1 MAIRKVLVVDDSDT
15 DRKNLEQIVS
25 GAGYSVISAR
35 SGRDAVAMTKS
46 EQPDAVL
53 LDVIM
58 PDMNGFQA
66 CRAIT
71 NDAATKNIP
80 VILVSSK
87 GEKTDKV
94 WGQEQGARGYV
105 TKPFTPDQMARRIK
119 ILLEPM
125 RQQEPYKENS
135 G

>member
-1 MAIRKVLVVDDSDT
+1 MAIRKVLIADDSST
-15 DRKNLEQIVS
+15 DLKNLEQIVS
-25 GAGYSVISAR
+25 SAGYQVITAA
-35 SGRDAVAMTKS
+35 SGKEALAKAKTER
-46 EQPDAVL
+46 PDAIL

-71 NDAATKNIP
+71 SDADTKNIP

-94 WGQEQGARGYV
+94 WGEEQGAKSYV
-105 TKPFTPDQMARRIK
+105 TKPYTPDQ
-119 ILLEPM
+119 ILSQL
-125 RQQEPYKENS
+125 RAL
-135 G
+135 

>member
-1 MAIRKVLVVDDSDT
+1 MAIRKVLIADDSST
-15 DRKNLEQIVS
+15 DLKNLEQIVS
-25 GAGYSVISAR
+25 SAGYQVITAA
-35 SGRDAVAMTKS
+35 SGKEAVAKAKT
-46 EQPDAVL
+46 ERPDAIL

-71 NDAATKNIP
+71 SDAETKNIP

-94 WGQEQGARGYV
+94 WGEEQGAKSYV
-105 TKPFTPDQMARRIK
+105 TKPYTPDH
-119 ILLEPM
+119 ILSQL
-125 RQQEPYKENS
+125 KAL
-135 G
+135 

>member
-1 MAIRKVLVVDDSDT
+1 MAIRRILIADDSST
-15 DRKNLEQIVS
+15 DLKKLEQIVS
-25 GAGYSVISAR
+25 GAGYQVITAAT
-35 SGRDAVAMTKS
+35 GKEALAKAKS
-46 EQPDAVL
+46 DRPDAIL

-71 NDAATKNIP
+71 SDADTKGIP

-94 WGQEQGARGYV
+94 WGEEQGAKGYV
-105 TKPFTPDQMARRIK
+105 TKPYTSDQ
-119 ILLEPM
+119 ILGHL
-125 RQQEPYKENS
+125 RAL
-135 G
+135 

>member
-1 MAIRKVLVVDDSDT
+1 MAIRKVLIADDSST
-15 DRKNLEQIVS
+15 DLKNLEQIVS
-25 GAGYSVISAR
+25 GAGYQVITAA
-35 SGRDAVAMTKS
+35 SGKDALAKAKADR
-46 EQPDAVL
+46 PDAIL

-71 NDAATKNIP
+71 NDAETKNIP

-94 WGQEQGARGYV
+94 WGEEQGAKSYV
-105 TKPFTPDQMARRIK
+105 TKPYTSDQ
-119 ILLEPM
+119 ILSQL
-125 RQQEPYKENS
+125 KAL
-135 G
+135 

>member
-1 MAIRKVLVVDDSDT
+1 MAIKKVLAVDDTNT
-15 DRKNLEQIVS
+15 DLKNMEQILS
-25 GAGYSVISAR
+25 GAGYVVITAR
-35 SGRDAVAMTKS
+35 SGKEAVEKARS
-46 EQPDAVL
+46 EHPDAVL

-58 PDMNGFQA
+58 PEMNGFQA

-71 NDAATKNIP
+71 TDPSTRDIP

-105 TKPFTPDQMARRIK
+105 TKPYTSDQ
-119 ILLEPM
+119 LLNQL
-125 RQQEPYKENS
+125 RS
-135 G
+135 L

>member
-1 MAIRKVLVVDDSDT
+1 MNIKKVLVVDDSDT
-15 DRKNLEQIVS
+15 DLRNLQQIVS
-25 GAGYSVISAR
+25 GAGYSVITAR
-35 SGRDAVAMTKS
+35 SGKDAVAMAKS
-46 EQPDAVL
+46 EHPDAVL

-58 PDMNGFQA
+58 PEMNGFQA

-71 NDAATKNIP
+71 SDASTKDIP

-105 TKPFTPDQMARRIK
+105 TKPYTPDQ
-119 ILLEPM
+119 ILNEL
-125 RQQEPYKENS
+125 RAL
-135 G
+135 

>member
-1 MAIRKVLVVDDSDT
+1 VAIRKVLIADDSST
-15 DRKNLEQIVS
+15 DLKNLEQIVS
-25 GAGYSVISAR
+25 GAGYQVITAA
-35 SGRDAVAMTKS
+35 SGKDALAKAKADR
-46 EQPDAVL
+46 PDAIL

-71 NDAATKNIP
+71 NDAETKNIP

-94 WGQEQGARGYV
+94 WGEEQGAKSYV
-105 TKPFTPDQMARRIK
+105 TKPYTSDQ
-119 ILLEPM
+119 ILSQL
-125 RQQEPYKENS
+125 KAL
-135 G
+135 

>member
-1 MAIRKVLVVDDSDT
+1 MAIRKVLIADDSST
-15 DRKNLEQIVS
+15 DLKNLEQIVS
-25 GAGYSVISAR
+25 GAGYHVITAA
-35 SGRDAVAMTKS
+35 SGKEALAKAKTER
-46 EQPDAVL
+46 PDAIL

-71 NDAATKNIP
+71 SDAETRNIP

-94 WGQEQGARGYV
+94 WGEEQGAKSYV
-105 TKPFTPDQMARRIK
+105 TKPYTPDH
-119 ILLEPM
+119 ILSQL
-125 RQQEPYKENS
+125 RAL
-135 G
+135 

>member
-1 MAIRKVLVVDDSDT
+1 MAIRKVLIADDSST
-15 DRKNLEQIVS
+15 DLKNLEQIVS
-25 GAGYSVISAR
+25 GAGYQVITAA
-35 SGRDAVAMTKS
+35 SGKDALAKAKA
-46 EQPDAVL
+46 ERPDAIL

-71 NDAATKNIP
+71 SDTDTKNIP

-94 WGQEQGARGYV
+94 WGEEQGAKSYV
-105 TKPFTPDQMARRIK
+105 TKPYTSDQ
-119 ILLEPM
+119 ILGQL
-125 RQQEPYKENS
+125 KAL
-135 G
+135 